1 MPVKIEKDELSG
13 TLTTGH
19 EWDGIKELDTPLPKW
34 WLFLFY
40 ATIAFSILW
49 WILYPSWPSLTGYT
63 KGILGSNQRLEV
75 EERLAEARA
84 RQAVWLERIA
94 AKTPSEIVADPEL
107 LRFAMVGGQA
117 AFATNCAPCHGAG
130 GAGQG
135 FFPALVDD
143 EWIWGG
149 TMEDIEYT
157 IRHGIRNADDPEAR
171 SSLMPAF
178 GADGILD
185 RAQIRDLAQFV
196 LHWSGRATD
205 PAAVERGRPLYAEH
219 CASCHGED
227 GEGMTAVGAPRLND
241 AIWLYGGKPEQIEAQ
256 IWRPRHGVMPPWQ
269 GRLSDETIKMLTVY
283 VHSLGG
289 GQ

>member
-94 AKTPSEIVADPEL
+94 AKTPSEIAADPEL

-171 SSLMPAF
+171 SSLMPPSAPT
-178 GADGILD
+178 G
-185 RAQIRDLAQFV
+185 
-196 LHWSGRATD
+196 SST
-205 PAAVERGRPLYAEH
+205 
-219 CASCHGED
+219 
-227 GEGMTAVGAPRLND
+227 APRS
-241 AIWLYGGKPEQIEAQ
+241 AISLSSCCTGAVALRI
-256 IWRPRHGVMPPWQ
+256 
-269 GRLSDETIKMLTVY
+269 RLRSSVVALFTPSIAPLATARTARA
-283 VHSLGG
+283 
-289 GQ
+289 

>member
-94 AKTPSEIVADPEL
+94 AKTPSEIAADPEL